1 MLGCHYSRCCNS
13 IIIIIGSQDKCL
25 NPLKINTKSI
35 ENFIFFIGLRVLF
48 GKDFGA
54 RRHEKSMQLE
64 VEHEQKT
71 LKSL

>member
-1 MLGCHYSRCCNS
+1 MS
-13 IIIIIGSQDKCL
+13 
-25 NPLKINTKSI
+25 KSI
-35 ENFIFFIGLRVLF
+35 EYQYKIDFNFDDFFMGLRVLF

>member
-1 MLGCHYSRCCNS
+1 MS
-13 IIIIIGSQDKCL
+13 
-25 NPLKINTKSI
+25 KSI
-35 ENFIFFIGLRVLF
+35 ENQYKIDWKFDFFMGLRVLF

>member
-1 MLGCHYSRCCNS
+1 MS
-13 IIIIIGSQDKCL
+13 
-25 NPLKINTKSI
+25 KSI
-35 ENFIFFIGLRVLF
+35 ENRYKIDGKFHFFMGLRMLF
-48 GKDFGA
+48 GKDLGA

>member
-1 MLGCHYSRCCNS
+1 M
-13 IIIIIGSQDKCL
+13 
-25 NPLKINTKSI
+25 
-35 ENFIFFIGLRVLF
+35 GLRVLF

-71 LKSL
+71 LKSLSTPSKNGPTN

>member
-1 MLGCHYSRCCNS
+1 M
-13 IIIIIGSQDKCL
+13 
-25 NPLKINTKSI
+25 
-35 ENFIFFIGLRVLF
+35 GLRVLF

-71 LKSL
+71 FKNL

>member
-1 MLGCHYSRCCNS
+1 M
-13 IIIIIGSQDKCL
+13 
-25 NPLKINTKSI
+25 
-35 ENFIFFIGLRVLF
+35 GLRVLF

-71 LKSL
+71 LKNVFKLLLKMVQNW